1 MEKNDWSQLELI
13 NNTDRPKKRFEL
25 QVENEIIFIEY
36 ILTND
41 NSIYLTHTEVPTLME
56 GKGLGST
63 IVKKTLNYIQEKEY
77 KMIPLCPF
85 VAAYL
90 KKHPEAADGILKEGY
105 SVKG

>member
-25 QVENEIIFIEY
+25 HVENEIIFIEY

-41 NSIYLTHTEVPTLME
+41 NSVYLTHTEVPVTME

-63 IVKKTLNYIQEKEY
+63 IVKKTLNYIQEKGY

>member
-1 MEKNDWSQLELI
+1 MQKNDWSQLELI
-13 NNTDRPKKRFEL
+13 NNADRPKKRFEL

-36 ILTND
+36 ILTKD
-41 NSIYLTHTEVPTLME
+41 NSIYLTHTEVPTSME

-63 IVKKTLNYIQEKEY
+63 IVKKALNYIREKGY

-105 SVKG
+105 SV